1 MNRRTQIVYI
11 GETANG
17 RPCRRIGQKRKQRTA
32 GADTKSD
39 HIAKNLF
46 TQDGASRTS
55 PPTDGRMTFPLP
67 THQRSNVPP
76 FVALPQRIFDSKA
89 HRSGQGAGDLSV
101 VKPHQRSNAAIG
113 NLSKAKKD
121 KGYHA
126 FHMISPIFDRWL

>member
-17 RPCRRIGQKRKQRTA
+17 RPCKRIGQKRKQRTV

-67 THQRSNVPP
+67 THQRSNV
-76 FVALPQRIFDSKA
+76 
-89 HRSGQGAGDLSV
+89 
-101 VKPHQRSNAAIG
+101 AIG